1 MNFQQ
6 LSEWLTDI
14 RIPGALS
21 NEENQFLEES
31 IEAKVKDFSS
41 IQLDIEENLDRI
53 RMLEDH
59 RRLVQDEL
67 QIIQVGSLV
76 CIQSITRLSINR
88 DYSQHVERKEQMKD
102 HR

>member
-1 MNFQQ
+1 MNF
-6 LSEWLTDI
+6 LTDI

-31 IEAKVKDFSS
+31 IEAKVKDFGS
-41 IQLDIEENLDRI
+41 IQMDIEENLDRI
-53 RMLEDH
+53 RMLENH

-67 QIIQVGSLV
+67 QIIQVFSLV
-76 CIQSITRLSINR
+76 CIPSLTRLSINR